1 MTKLRIGLRK
11 KLTMNL
17 ARART
22 GVHSARANRI
32 KGGIAAIGV
41 AGIAVGLAPVAAG
54 SAATVSA
61 SGVPVAVH
69 GPTTE
74 TFGFTGAP
82 VVVRVPDGAAGVMV
96 TATGGGGGKGWAG
109 GNGSGSPAGSGGI
122 ATGFA
127 FVRPGEQAEI
137 TVGGKGADMKA
148 DPGWGGAFGGGRG
161 GSHSGLGGPGGGGGG
176 ASTFSLEGRLL
187 IVAGAGGGGGAE
199 GALAGLSGGRG
210 GSGVLAPS
218 SGAGG
223 NGSGGTGAGAGGGG
237 AGSARTSTNGGD
249 GGNGGSLAGGGGGG
263 GGGLRAGDGGG
274 GGRAGGGGG
283 GGGGAGGSAVESP
296 AGGAS
301 FATAK
306 DPANGQVTL
315 TWLTSI
321 SVSCLNLTR
330 AVGSSALSFKL
341 DCSPVSTALTYSIVT
356 GPAHGAIGVDPQ
368 TGALAYTP
376 RSGFTGTDSFTY
388 TATNGIGQTAAPATV
403 TLLIVSAAAVI
414 SDASTG
420 LIMDGRGL
428 TNPGSPIAGSVLGQ
442 GVTARWHLKNNANG
456 TVSIINA
463 TSGLCAGPVGG
474 AAEPGVPL
482 QQQTCDGATSQ
493 QFTAAPEP
501 GGVRIFAASGFP
513 LVFRS
518 GAPGTPLTIGEL
530 NVRAI
535 WQLR

>member
-1 MTKLRIGLRK
+1 MI
-11 KLTMNL
+11 L
-17 ARART
+17 ARAKT
-22 GVHSARANRI
+22 GARSGRAGHI
-32 KGGIAAIGV
+32 KAGIAAVGV
-41 AGIAVGLAPVAAG
+41 AGIVVAVAPAAAA
-54 SAATVSA
+54 SAATVPA
-61 SGVPVAVH
+61 SRVPAAIH
-69 GPTTE
+69 GATTE

-82 VVVRVPDGAAGVMV
+82 VRVRVPAGAAGVMV

-122 ATGFA
+122 VTGFTV
-127 FVRPGEQAEI
+127 VRPDEQAEI

-148 DPGWGGAFGGGRG
+148 EPGWGADFGGGRG
-161 GSHSGLGGPGGGGGG
+161 GEHSGLGGPGGGGGG
-176 ASTFSLEGRLL
+176 ASTFSLDGRLM
-187 IVAGAGGGGGAE
+187 IVAGAGGGGGSE
-199 GALAGLSGGRG
+199 GALAGQSGGRG

-218 SGAGG
+218 NGAGANG
-223 NGSGGTGAGAGGGG
+223 GGGSGLGAGSGGTG
-237 AGSARTSTNGGD
+237 SARTSPTGGD
-249 GGNGGSLAGGGGGG
+249 GDNGGNSAGGGGGG

-274 GGRAGGGGG
+274 GGRLGGGGG

-315 TWLTSI
+315 TWLTSS
-321 SVSCLNLTR
+321 SVSCLNSTR
-330 AVGSSALSFKL
+330 AVLGGSALTFKL
-341 DCSPVSTALTYSIVT
+341 DCSPASTALTYFIVA
-356 GPAHGAIGVDPQ
+356 GPVHGAIGIDPQ

-376 RSGFTGTDSFTY
+376 RAGFTGTDSFTY
-388 TATNGIGQTAAPATV
+388 TATNGLGHTAAPATV
-403 TLLIVSAAAVI
+403 TLLIASATAVFTDVS
-414 SDASTG
+414 TE

-428 TNPGSPIAGSVLGQ
+428 TVPGSPITGSALGQ
-442 GVTARWHLKNNANG
+442 GVTARWQLMNNANG

-463 TSGLCAGPVGG
+463 TSGLCVGPAGG
-474 AAEPGVPL
+474 AGEPGAPL
-482 QQQTCDGATSQ
+482 QQRTCDGATNQ

-530 NVRAI
+530 HIPAV